1 MCNKELKPW
10 QRREGESLKA
20 FGAFQ
25 MYLEMDVQRSLDAVA
40 QKCSKS
46 IGLINRWSG
55 AHQWVERV
63 RAWEDHQAEL
73 RRSSEENAIT
83 AEAVEWREREREMRE
98 WQWQEYLEQKK
109 RAAELLSYPITEEQR
124 IEPDPNDPNQM
135 VTIIIR
141 SVNFTISDG
150 IRLLKLANEMGERAL
165 NKPMTR
171 TQVDINNQVQI
182 IDTPRK
188 AKFLVDK
195 FRRELMTQLEM
206 SMEEANEAL
215 QFGMPNEWALASQLE
230 M

>member
-1 MCNKELKPW
+1 M
-10 QRREGESLKA
+10 
-20 FGAFQ
+20 
-25 MYLEMDVQRSLDAVA
+25 
-40 QKCSKS
+40 
-46 IGLINRWSG
+46 GLRG
-55 AHQWVERV
+55 
-63 RAWEDHQAEL
+63 
-73 RRSSEENAIT
+73 
-83 AEAVEWREREREMRE
+83 
-98 WQWQEYLEQKK
+98 
-109 RAAELLSYPITEEQR
+109 PITEEQR